1 VSEAID
7 VLTPLDVERK
17 FRIPRSTQKKARANG
32 SFAPHFCV
40 GRRIYYLRASFEN
53 WIADQERSEATG
65 GGR

>member
-1 VSEAID
+1 MSEVTD

-17 FRIPRSTQKKARANG
+17 FRIPRGTQKKARANG

-40 GRRIYYLRASFEN
+40 GRRIYYLRASLEK
-53 WIADQERSEATG
+53 WIADRRRTHATG